1 MNRRDAM
8 HELRKKSSFILTAVL
23 ALAIGTGISMNSLAQ
38 TQPPLLG
45 AGVPH
50 LSESDLLTQGAPSDR
65 FAGGVLIAHNGKPV
79 FAQAYELADHEHKAI
94 PELLR
99 NEHVA
104 SVSFAKIQH
113 ARTVLAEAYGEA
125 GPGIPATNTT
135 LYNIASM
142 SKPISAEVILRLASA
157 GRLSLD
163 EPMFPYWVDP
173 DLAADPRAKR
183 LTARMALD
191 HQTGFPNWRTETG
204 GKLTFLENPGTG
216 FHYSGEGY
224 QYVARFAEKKTG
236 KTFEQLAQAL
246 VFDPAGLRRTAYTE
260 RPWMDGHIA
269 QPNNADGTWLKPQ
282 IATTFVAA
290 DLVYTTPAQYAG
302 FIEGLMNGSGE
313 SQAIHKLRESVLTDR
328 RAQLCV
334 GKLVASCPEQVGMG
348 PGWEVIKTHGKTFLM
363 HTGNDPGVFT
373 LGYFDPNARSG
384 VVIFTNSSNGP
395 KVILPILKM
404 LDADPDFIAYLAAQ
418 V

>member
-1 MNRRDAM
+1 MF
-8 HELRKKSSFILTAVL
+8 HCKQLRLLSVGLCASLSLPIT
-23 ALAIGTGISMNSLAQ
+23 SQQMQNSQQLK
-38 TQPPLLG
+38 
-45 AGVPH
+45 
-50 LSESDLLTQGAPSDR
+50 DR
-65 FAGGVLIAHNGKPV
+65 AH
-79 FAQAYELADHEHKAI
+79 AI

-104 SVSFAKIQH
+104 SASFAKIEDGK
-113 ARTVLAEAYGEA
+113 TVLAEAYGDA
-125 GPGIPATNTT
+125 GPGVPASSTT

-157 GRLSLD
+157 GKLSLD

-173 DLAADPRAKR
+173 DLAADPRAKL

-191 HQTGFPNWRTETG
+191 HQTGFPNWRAQTG
-204 GKLTFLENPGTG
+204 GRLQFLRDPGTG
-216 FHYSGEGY
+216 FNYSGEGY

-236 KTFEQLAQAL
+236 EPFEQLAQTL
-246 VFDPAGLRRTAYTE
+246 VLDPADMGRTAYTE

-269 QPNNADGTWLKPQ
+269 QPNNPDGTWLQPQ
-282 IATTFVAA
+282 IATSFVAA
-290 DLVYTTPAQYAG
+290 DLVYTTPAQYAS
-302 FIEGLMNGSGE
+302 FIEGLMKGTGE
-313 SQAIHKLRESVLTDR
+313 SPAIRKLRESVLTDR

-334 GKLVASCPEQVGMG
+334 VKLAASCPEQVGMG

-373 LGYFDPNARSG
+373 LGYFDPNGRSG
-384 VVIFTNSSNGP
+384 VVIFTNSGNGP
-395 KVILPILKM
+395 RVILPILKM
-404 LDADPDFIAYLAAQ
+404 LNADPDFIAYLAAQ